1 HFALG
6 AHRNDALAA
15 LADQPS
21 LAALGP
27 ALAPAHPDYA
37 LRPVP
42 EIGVLE
48 SDVDAITDV
57 LQRWFT
63 PHKTGFDELLVD
75 ADPEL
80 IWARLVALRSK
91 RFSPRA
97 VTERFGD
104 AFEPERVQHKL
115 EATRAWALAQP
126 EFPER
131 ERLEPYL
138 RYNPRRARFAA
149 PGDQWQH
156 VYFEP
161 RIATLFNHAFKG
173 TIGRFKP

>member
-42 EIGVLE
+42 EVDALA

-75 ADPEL
+75 ADPER
-80 IWARLVALRSK
+80 IWERLVALRSK
-91 RFSPRA
+91 RFSQKA
-97 VTERFGD
+97 FAERFGD
-104 AFEPERVQHKL
+104 DFAPVRVQKKL
-115 EATRAWALAQP
+115 EASHAWVLT
-126 EFPER
+126 ESDFPER
-131 ERLEPYL
+131 
-138 RYNPRRARFAA
+138 
-149 PGDQWQH
+149 
-156 VYFEP
+156 
-161 RIATLFNHAFKG
+161 
-173 TIGRFKP
+173 